1 MSAPHLE
8 AVIFDVDGTLAD
20 TERDGHRIAFNAAF
34 RKYGLG
40 WNWDEAFYGEL
51 LEIGGG
57 KERIRAHIERS
68 HAEFLR
74 RRDLDGWI
82 ARLHAE
88 KTRHFTALLQ
98 QQGIPLRTG
107 VARLLRELRQ
117 SGVRLAIATTSAP
130 QAVTALLETSLGAG
144 SAGWFEVIG
153 AGDAVAAKKPAPD
166 IYRWVL
172 ERLGLPPASCLAV
185 EDSAN
190 GLKAALG
197 AGLRTLVTVNGY
209 TARDDFTGAVA
220 VLSDLGE
227 PEQPVA
233 KVLKGR
239 LNRRQYVDA
248 EQLAAWMCAMPPAII
263 EECRASSP
271 CPESFD
277 FAQESLAEGPIMKTI
292 RT

>member
-1 MSAPHLE
+1 MSAPNLE

-20 TERDGHRIAFNAAF
+20 TERDGHRVAFNAAF

-40 WNWDEAFYGEL
+40 WNWDEALYGEL

-57 KERIRAHIERS
+57 KERIRAHMKRS

-82 ARLHAE
+82 TRLHAE
-88 KTRHFTALLQ
+88 KTRRFTALLQ
-98 QQGIPLRTG
+98 QPGIPLRPG
-107 VARLLRELRQ
+107 VARLIRELRQ

-130 QAVTALLETSLGAG
+130 QAVTALLENSLGAG

-153 AGDAVAAKKPAPD
+153 AGDVVTAKKPAPD

-172 ERLGLPPASCLAV
+172 ERLALPPASCLAV

-197 AGLRTLVTVNGY
+197 AGLRTLITVNGY
-209 TARDDFTGAVA
+209 TAHDDFTGAVA

-233 KVLKGR
+233 KVLKGSM
-239 LNRRQYVDA
+239 NNRQYVDVG
-248 EQLAAWMCAMPPAII
+248 QLAAWLHPAPPAVNG
-263 EECRASSP
+263 ERHARNP
-271 CPESFD
+271 CPE
-277 FAQESLAEGPIMKTI
+277 LVEGPILKNH
-292 RT
+292 RTFRYE